1 MSSKHTPLPWSLK
14 TFSDGAFIL
23 TEGTDVDDPKYCVIA
38 SRNEHDRP
46 EESIA
51 NAELMADAP
60 SLLKELR
67 VMRDYFASAMNGI
80 GHDPAKAYNAIQRA
94 TKLLNKHGGRNDA
107 SS

>member
-51 NAELMADAP
+51 NARLIANAP
-60 SLLKELR
+60 KMYKSLKEIQKIQK
-67 VMRDYFASAMNGI
+67 DQAMFSPSGKSVSLNI
-80 GHDPAKAYNAIQRA
+80 A
-94 TKLLNKHGGRNDA
+94 TKVLDEIDNPKD
-107 SS
+107 

>member
-1 MSSKHTPLPWSLK
+1 MSKHTPLPWALK

-23 TEGTDVDDPKYCVIA
+23 TEGIDVGDPKHCVIA

-60 SLLKELR
+60 KLLEAIRGLLDVSLIYPHGS
-67 VMRDYFASAMNGI
+67 V
-80 GHDPAKAYNAIQRA
+80 KARETALA
-94 TKLLNKHGGRNDA
+94 LLNKHGG
-107 SS
+107 